1 MQTQQGQTDT
11 VLPRA
16 IRRQMARVN
25 EKLEARASA
34 ATSAPPPQAT
44 EGAAAVTD
52 GDPGTAAPAPTQAPA
67 APAPAPAAAD
77 PRENDPTYWKARF
90 KVTEGMLRRAQEDL
104 RQAQADAD
112 QTIQELRNQLAEL
125 QAASTSPKGSLDVS
139 AFFTKE
145 QIEQFGPEQ
154 CEAMAQAAIKAA
166 RTQADEIIRTAVEP
180 LKKDRDTQQRQ
191 QQRIREDTFWSE
203 LAEAT
208 PDYEDINADPKWR
221 AWLAEVDDATGLV
234 RQDILDKH
242 RASLNARGVSAL
254 FEKFRALQNA
264 GKATAEPPV
273 APPRSG
279 GENNGAG
286 DRGAA
291 TGGRGYPTPDEIR
304 DYHKRAATIRNP
316 RDPRFVTDKER
327 KEFEAR
333 LQLPK
338 PGA

>member
-1 MQTQQGQTDT
+1 MQTQHGQNDT

-25 EKLEARASA
+25 EKLEANASA
-34 ATSAPPPQAT
+34 AASAPPPQAT
-44 EGAAAVTD
+44 EAAAAVTD
-52 GDPGTAAPAPTQAPA
+52 GDSGTGAPAQTSAPA

-77 PRENDPTYWKARF
+77 PRENDPGYWKARF

-125 QAASTSPKGSLDVS
+125 QARTPASPSQVDISTIFSP
-139 AFFTKE
+139 E
-145 QIEQFGPEQ
+145 QIEQFGEEQ
-154 CEAMAQAAIKAA
+154 CRVMAQAAIKAA
-166 RTQADEIIRTAVEP
+166 RTQADELIKQELAPIKKEREEQRRQAQQSTEQAFWTR
-180 LKKDRDTQQRQ
+180 LKELTPD
-191 QQRIREDTFWSE
+191 WSE
-203 LAEAT
+203 
-208 PDYEDINADPKWR
+208 INGMDD
-221 AWLAEVDDATGLV
+221 WLVWLTEKDDTTKLL
-234 RQDILDKH
+234 RQDILDAH
-242 RASLNARGVSAL
+242 RRGLDADGASAL
-254 FEKFRALQNA
+254 FEEFRRQKL
-264 GKATAEPPV
+264 GKPTKEPPV

-279 GENNGAG
+279 GENSGAG
-286 DRGAA
+286 DRSAA

-338 PGA
+338 PSA